1 MGYIGCRSMC
11 TVEEAVYRWPV
22 KNCNSR
28 QLPPTNNGWWPFGEM
43 NTQSIPKVH
52 SYSQNLQRR
61 RGEEQIDRQEQPCT
75 TRLTKHFSSSARP
88 GQLVVNQTI
97 NLLFSLLLSTAIL
110 PPARRSPETARLSY
124 RLSSLVVNNPLF
136 YSPSIPPRCSTSPQ
150 MIFQYVSIFFSTPT
164 SLTGV
169 F

>member
-1 MGYIGCRSMC
+1 
-11 TVEEAVYRWPV
+11 
-22 KNCNSR
+22 
-28 QLPPTNNGWWPFGEM
+28 M

-61 RGEEQIDRQEQPCT
+61 RGEEQIDRQEQSCT

-88 GQLVVNQTI
+88 GQLVVNPDKSEPI
-97 NLLFSLLLSTAIL
+97 NLLFSLLLSTTAIL
-110 PPARRSPETARLSY
+110 PPARRSPETARLSH
-124 RLSSLVVNNPLF
+124 RLSSLVANNPLF

-150 MIFQYVSIFFSTPT
+150 MIFQYVSLFFSTPT